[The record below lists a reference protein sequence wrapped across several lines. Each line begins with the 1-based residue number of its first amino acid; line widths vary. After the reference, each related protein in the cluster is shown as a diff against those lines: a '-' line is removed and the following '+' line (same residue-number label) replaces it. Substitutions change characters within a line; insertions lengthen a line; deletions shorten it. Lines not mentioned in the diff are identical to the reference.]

1 MEDMYRIKF
10 CKVPVQKK
18 LLIPWKTVYSIQSI
32 FQEILDVLEWLRD
45 SGQTTKFTQTKE
57 FLDGNIRIKFAE
69 NFAFKLQVGF
79 KPVFDA
85 TSTDTKINE
94 QNQANTDLN
103 IGVLNLNSSAPEAD
117 DYNKY
122 IIISDLATNKWIMAP
137 AVVIGDID
145 TNIDT
150 AAAAAEKSK
159 ENVLTDSAV
168 NSAIISYSQ
177 STIIFLVRDML
188 DFLQANQSFM
198 QNLTDSLNDVNSMSS
213 QLMKKVESAN

>member
-1 MEDMYRIKF
+1 
-10 CKVPVQKK
+10 
-18 LLIPWKTVYSIQSI
+18 
-32 FQEILDVLEWLRD
+32 
-45 SGQTTKFTQTKE
+45 
-57 FLDGNIRIKFAE
+57 
-69 NFAFKLQVGF
+69 
-79 KPVFDA
+79 
-85 TSTDTKINE
+85 
-94 QNQANTDLN
+94 
-103 IGVLNLNSSAPEAD
+103 
-117 DYNKY
+117 
-122 IIISDLATNKWIMAP
+122 MAP